1 MNITSIFGRIL
12 LNLFYLDKL
21 YHNVNHGS
29 FGSPPREVITKYREY
44 QEQMDF
50 NPEKFI
56 RFTLNEKIN
65 ETRKIVSE
73 YINAELDNLVLI
85 ENASDGINAV
95 FKSLLVNPGEK
106 ILIFD
111 ISYTSVKNTAKYLKE
126 NRGIEIVEIILS
138 EECLNNY
145 EKLLNHIE
153 SIVLKNLPIKL
164 ASVDHISSVPALIL
178 PVKKI
183 ISLLRKYN
191 IPVFIDG
198 AHVVGQIPLD
208 IKDINPDF
216 YISNFY
222 KWAFAPKSVSF
233 LYVKKDFQHLIHPN
247 IISSYYGKGFVWE
260 FAFTGSKDYSAYLC
274 IKDALEFRKK
284 IGEDEIIYY
293 NRNLAWQAGQEIA
306 KVWGTEI
313 LIKDK
318 MKTPAMVNVRVPCDD
333 PDLIEKIVKEALF
346 EYNTYIPCFK
356 FNNGKIY
363 ARFSAQIYN
372 EISDYLYAANIF
384 KKLFLRERKG
394 KGDVNLCGYNLNP
407 KF

>member
-1 MNITSIFGRIL
+1 MNMSSGFGRIL
-12 LNLFYLDKL
+12 LKLFYLDTL
-21 YHNVNHGS
+21 YYNLNHGS
-29 FGSPPREVITKYREY
+29 YGSPPREVISKYREY

-56 RFTLNEKIN
+56 RFSLNEKIN
-65 ETRKIVSE
+65 ETRQIVSQ
-73 YINAELDNLVLI
+73 YINADIDSLVLI
-85 ENASDGINAV
+85 ENASDGISSV
-95 FKSLLVNPGEK
+95 FKSLLVNSGEK

-111 ISYTSVKNTAKYLKE
+111 ISYTSVKNTARFLKDT
-126 NRGIEIVEIILS
+126 RGIEIVEVFLS
-138 EECLNNY
+138 EDCLND
-145 EKLLNHIE
+145 EDKLLQHLE
-153 SIVLKNLPIKL
+153 KTVLTNLPIKI
-164 ASVDHISSVPALIL
+164 ASVDHISSVPAFIL

-208 IKDINPDF
+208 IQDLDPDF

-233 LYVKKDFQHLIHPN
+233 LYVKKEFQNLIHPN

-260 FAFTGSKDYSAYLC
+260 FAYTGCKDYSAYLS
-274 IKDALEFRKK
+274 ISDALKFRQK
-284 IGEDEIIYY
+284 IGEEEIIKY
-293 NRNLAWQAGQEIA
+293 NRNLAWQAGVEIA

-313 LIKDK
+313 LIKDQTK
-318 MKTPAMVNVRVPCDD
+318 IPAMVNVRVPCEDTV
-333 PDLIEKIVKEALF
+333 LIEKIVKQALF

-372 EISDYLYAANIF
+372 EISDYLYAANVF
-384 KKLFLRERKG
+384 KKLIEKET
-394 KGDVNLCGYNLNP
+394 KVKSNLFENKLNP